1 MELPPPLSTDELT
14 SALQDHHPSW
24 HVSSAGKLHRSLVFP
39 DFAAAFGFMSEIA
52 VHAEKAN
59 HHPEWSNVYNQVEV
73 DLVTHDAGGITQY
86 DLDLAALIDTASAR
100 AR

>member
-1 MELPPPLSTDELT
+1 M
-14 SALQDHHPSW
+14 
-24 HVSSAGKLHRSLVFP
+24 SSDGKLHRSLVFP

-73 DLVTHDAGGITQY
+73 DLITHDAGGITQY
-86 DLDLAALIDTASAR
+86 DLALAALIDTASAR